1 MSSSIEQILGGNS
14 APSLYLQW
22 LRERIGDRTPDQ
34 DEDAPF
40 LSVLMRTQGKRYEML
55 NEALLSLEAQTDDDF
70 EVILV
75 VHKPTDGDY
84 HKTVALLDAL
94 TPTFKS
100 RVRHY
105 RLDTGTRS
113 APLNLALTHAKG
125 RYIAMLDDDDLVLEN
140 WVEVFHDGEKRYDG
154 SVIRCYGLTQF
165 WSCYIDSRGKT
176 VLQSDEAPVPTY
188 CTPFRMHEHLEDN
201 HTPISCV
208 AIPRVCHSVFGIG
221 FDEALS
227 TAEDWD
233 FLMHCASLCGVADT
247 GEITFLY
254 RLWKNS
260 ETSHTVH
267 REKEWLDNRDYI
279 ASKLSRLPYIT
290 TGTGKWPPTDG
301 GTENE
306 IVLKPSFA
314 DRLKNAIRT
323 HGLWRLPFLVMRK
336 IFYRLFR

>member
-1 MSSSIEQILGGNS
+1 MAYSIEQILGAHS
-14 APSLYLQW
+14 APARYLQW
-22 LRERIGDRTPDQ
+22 LAEKAEDRTAEQ
-34 DEDAPF
+34 DADAPF

-55 NEALLSLEAQTDDDF
+55 KEALLSLEAQTDQDF

-75 VHKPTDGDY
+75 VHKPTEEDFEA
-84 HKTVALLDAL
+84 TVALLDAL
-94 TPTFKS
+94 TPTFGKK
-100 RVRHY
+100 VRHF

-113 APLNLALTHAKG
+113 SPLNLALSHAKG

-140 WVEVFHDGEKRYDG
+140 WVEVFHECARKNDG

-165 WSCYIDSRGKT
+165 WSCYTNERGQT

-208 AIPRVCHSVFGIG
+208 AIPRACYSVFGIG

-233 FLMHCASLCGVADT
+233 FLMQCASLCGVTDT
-247 GEITFLY
+247 REITFLY
-254 RLWKNS
+254 RLWKNA

-267 REKEWLDNRDYI
+267 REKEWLQNRDYI
-279 ASKLSRLPYIT
+279 ADKLSRLPYIT
-290 TGTGKWPPTDG
+290 AGKGKWPVTEDG
-301 GTENE
+301 EENE
-306 IVLKPSFA
+306 IVLKPSFK

-323 HGLWRLPFLVMRK
+323 HGLWRLPFLVLRK
-336 IFYRLFR
+336 IFFRLFR